1 MSQITDIKVAKG
13 KKARRHIYIDD
24 GFVCTLDEFTV
35 FKYRLKVGQEITIAD
50 LEQITFE
57 SEAGVAFELAVNLI
71 SKTPKTRKQ
80 VYDYLRGKGY
90 LPKLCNNVIEKLAEY
105 RYINDEEYARMYVN
119 TYCGRYGKSKMRF
132 ILTSRGISPQIIDVV
147 ISEMTPQADTI
158 FEFAKKYMKNKELN
172 NQNYA
177 KLCRFLNGKGF
188 EWAEIN
194 EAVGR
199 LKREANEDWN

>member
-35 FKYRLKVGQEITIAD
+35 FKHRLNVGQEITITD

-119 TYCGRYGKSKMRF
+119 TYCGKYGKLKMRF
-132 ILTSRGISPQIIDVV
+132 MLASKGIPPQTIETVIAEMSPQD
-147 ISEMTPQADTI
+147 DTI
-158 FEFAKKYMKNKELN
+158 YEFAKKYMKNKEFDS
-172 NQNYA
+172 QNYA
-177 KLCRFLNGKGF
+177 KLCRFLSGKGF
-188 EWAEIN
+188 EWTEIN
-194 EAVGR
+194 EAVGL
-199 LKREANEDWN
+199 LKGEANENWN